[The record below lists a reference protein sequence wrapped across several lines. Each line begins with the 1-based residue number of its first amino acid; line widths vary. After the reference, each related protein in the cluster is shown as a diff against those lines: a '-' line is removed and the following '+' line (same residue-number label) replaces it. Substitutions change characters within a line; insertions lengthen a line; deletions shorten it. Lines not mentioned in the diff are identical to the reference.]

1 MKRKIMNYGIMA
13 LVTMSFLTTSCGG
26 KSDAPIGP
34 DKPKKGDYPLTVDK
48 AMSGDFS
55 QYYEVTKAVLKIEDY
70 GSKLMVEV
78 KRTDVAFEEI
88 DLTSLK
94 FQHEGSGGKYQ
105 YDIKADLL
113 GANDLP
119 TENSLGHHANDPF
132 VTMRSLKAGETVW
145 LEFSARDADPT
156 KSKKVKLSST
166 LVVNP
171 NYGVS
176 SSSDGSDSDSG
187 DGDTGDA
194 GDADDEG
201 DSDDSDDLEDAAS
214 KLLLKT
220 GKKAI
225 DLMENSGYLDREIEK
240 AKKKL

>member
-13 LVTMSFLTTSCGG
+13 LVTMSFLTSCGG

-34 DKPKKGDYPLTVDK
+34 DKPKKGDYPIAVDT

-55 QYYEVTKAVLKIEDY
+55 QYYKVTKAVLKIEDY

-78 KRTDVAFEEI
+78 KRTDVAFEEM

-94 FQHEGSGGKYQ
+94 FEHEGSGGKYQ

-166 LVVNP
+166 LAVNL

-187 DGDTGDA
+187 DGNTGDASDA
-194 GDADDEG
+194 GDADDA
-201 DSDDSDDLEDAAS
+201 DDSDDLEDAAS

-225 DLMENSGYLDREIEK
+225 DLMDKSGYLDREIEK